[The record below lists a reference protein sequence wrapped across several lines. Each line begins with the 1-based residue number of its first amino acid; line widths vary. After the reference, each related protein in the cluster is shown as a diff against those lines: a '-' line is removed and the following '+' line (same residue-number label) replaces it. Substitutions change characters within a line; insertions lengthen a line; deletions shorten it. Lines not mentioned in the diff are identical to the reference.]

1 MFRVEGDTGERR
13 ELIAVMFKVAEE
25 MVEGGTGYRRE
36 LIAVMFKVAEE
47 VVEGGTGYRRELSC
61 IVHAE
66 PKPEVTWYKNSMLL
80 DLGTRYKHIDIWIES
95 RM

>member
-1 MFRVEGDTGERR
+1 
-13 ELIAVMFKVAEE
+13 MFKVAEE
-25 MVEGGTGYRRE
+25 VVEGGTGYRWE
-36 LIAVMFKVAEE
+36 LSVLFKVAEE